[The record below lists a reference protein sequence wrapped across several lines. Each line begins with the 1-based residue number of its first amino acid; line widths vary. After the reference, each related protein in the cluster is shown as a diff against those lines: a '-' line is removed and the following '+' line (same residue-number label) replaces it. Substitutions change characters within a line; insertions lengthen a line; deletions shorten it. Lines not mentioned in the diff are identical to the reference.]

1 MRLQSCLEVLFCLEG
16 GRLFMR
22 EIINSGNSTVDAM
35 AKINLTGNII
45 PANWFRTITRDNGK
59 PYMLAIC
66 ILSELCYWY
75 RPQEVR
81 DERSGNIVEYR
92 KRFRGDMLQKNYQDL
107 ADRFG
112 ESKRSVK
119 AATDR
124 LEELGVIRK
133 EWRNLKLRN
142 GAVINNVLFIDLNV
156 DILSGL
162 TFGYPESVEEIS
174 EEIAQSEENVE
185 SEEIE
190 NPTGWLLLNYILDPR
205 TGLGRYDKQFRLSN
219 FEFFRHVIDLVQT
232 TFDISDILNNPDV
245 KERVDFYKAEQ
256 SEFVKQLKRCS
267 TVHDNVVLVNYF
279 DEDKVHVGNRFYIY
293 TMFPECNISIHK
305 IMGNDGTKTVY
316 AVGKSV
322 INRTSELN
330 VAELMAEYSRSV
342 RRREDM
348 KCRVFYWGCP
358 CRKKLRPY

>member
-1 MRLQSCLEVLFCLEG
+1 MRLQSCFEVLFCLEG

-45 PANWFRTITRDNGK
+45 PANWFRTITRYNGK

-162 TFGYPESVEEIS
+162 TFGYSESVEEIS
-174 EEIAQSEENVE
+174 EEIAQSEENTE

-190 NPTGWLLLNYILDPR
+190 NPEEFEYSIEPEASDKSEKSEAVVDSSLDELSYARNKVRNKIRRATEDERPD
-205 TGLGRYDKQFRLSN
+205 LYEKLAEMNIEIKQQRKTIYYLKDIENSIPQM
-219 FEFFRHVIDLVQT
+219 EQKISHVVELYKSRDRE
-232 TFDISDILNNPDV
+232 NNEYRS
-245 KERVDFYKAEQ
+245 ERV
-256 SEFVKQLKRCS
+256 R
-267 TVHDNVVLVNYF
+267 
-279 DEDKVHVGNRFYIY
+279 
-293 TMFPECNISIHK
+293 
-305 IMGNDGTKTVY
+305 
-316 AVGKSV
+316 
-322 INRTSELN
+322 
-330 VAELMAEYSRSV
+330 
-342 RRREDM
+342 
-348 KCRVFYWGCP
+348 
-358 CRKKLRPY
+358 